1 IKNNIQE
8 VVAPLKPM
16 EEENGGNEDIEIIN
30 ANLPS
35 LSIINVGTELYS
47 DFSVE
52 ESSTTLLNSYNMLN
66 NNLISV
72 SNATLINSEENH
84 DANFLG
90 EFACGT
96 TVACVPN
103 TDSIHDEDGDSILIY
118 DELVVINERL
128 GPWSGYEH
136 LLLLKSVL
144 ERK

>member
-1 IKNNIQE
+1 E

-16 EEENGGNEDIEIIN
+16 EVFELLKIIYEEENGGNEDIEIIN

-35 LSIINVGTELYS
+35 LSIIN
-47 DFSVE
+47 
-52 ESSTTLLNSYNMLN
+52 
-66 NNLISV
+66 
-72 SNATLINSEENH
+72 EENH